1 MILSQLTDDV
11 KLAVRAIIF
20 SIFTN
25 FFLPAVFHVLH

>member
-20 SIFTN
+20 SIFTD
-25 FFLPAVFHVLH
+25 FAVFHILH